1 MAKKILVVDDEVDT
15 LNLLATTLAVAG
27 YETAKAP
34 NGSAALAMIPEFNP
48 DVVILDVMMP
58 EQSGLEV
65 LATMK
70 KMIAEPPPVI
80 IFSARGR
87 IEDMVDGMEAGAFKY
102 LVKPVSREKLL
113 ETVRAA
119 LAARQHAGAAK
130 KH

>member
-1 MAKKILVVDDEVDT
+1 MAKKILIIDDESDT
-15 LNLLATTLAVAG
+15 LNLLATTLNVAG
-27 YETAKAP
+27 YDTAKA
-34 NGSAALAMIPEFNP
+34 NSGSLGLSLITELKP

-70 KMIAEPPPVI
+70 KILSNPPPVI

-113 ETVRAA
+113 ETVKAA
-119 LAARQHAGAAK
+119 LATPASK
-130 KH
+130 KK